1 MTLRF
6 FDSRIQTKIDFVPME
21 EGKVSM
27 YCCGVTVYDM
37 SHIGHARCYVAFDA
51 VIRYLRYLKYEVTVV
66 RNYTD
71 VDDKIIKRAAE
82 LGEEIKTLTE
92 RFIKEYEYDMKQ
104 LDVARAD
111 VEPKVTEHIPEI
123 IDMVTALIERD
134 HAYENDG
141 DVYFAVDSFDDYCSL
156 SKRNLEDCRAGASE
170 RTSSEELSRKKSPLD
185 FALWKKSNGDE
196 LGWDSPWGFGRPG
209 WHIECSAMSTKYL
222 TNDFDIHTGG
232 QDLIFPHHENEIAQ
246 SVCAAEGQYA
256 HHWMHNGFVNIDS
269 EKMSKSLDN
278 FFTIRNVIKL
288 FHPQVLRFF
297 LLSTQYRSPIN
308 YSDTNLREATRR
320 VFSIYSTLEAMDTYL
335 AERAENHKQGPIML
349 PKLIDGI
356 IPEFEEAM
364 NDDFCTPR
372 AIACLS
378 EPITQANAL
387 LSGKEKGGRYATISA
402 MREKFRIV
410 ADALCVFHENPS
422 EILSGIQDRI
432 LLERE
437 LDPTKIDDLVN
448 QRNQARS
455 ERDFAKADELRDTL
469 VEMNVQLMDS
479 PTGTT
484 WRLIP

>member
-1 MTLRF
+1 M
-6 FDSRIQTKIDFVPME
+6 
-21 EGKVSM
+21 
-27 YCCGVTVYDM
+27 
-37 SHIGHARCYVAFDA
+37 
-51 VIRYLRYLKYEVTVV
+51 
-66 RNYTD
+66 
-71 VDDKIIKRAAE
+71 
-82 LGEEIKTLTE
+82 
-92 RFIKEYEYDMKQ
+92 
-104 LDVARAD
+104 
-111 VEPKVTEHIPEI
+111 
-123 IDMVTALIERD
+123 
-134 HAYENDG
+134 
-141 DVYFAVDSFDDYCSL
+141 